1 MAKFALLF
9 VAALCI
15 VQIALCA
22 ETREKRDEAA
32 AAGPTTQN
40 ILDMIKN
47 GLESTFSEDNLKK
60 AVDNI
65 NDIGDKLKDLGTKTF
80 DNVQKAFKKDETATE
95 APTA

>member
-1 MAKFALLF
+1 MAKFALLMI
-9 VAALCI
+9 AALCI

-22 ETREKRDEAA
+22 ETREKREDAA

-60 AVDNI
+60 AVDGI
-65 NDIGDKLKDLGTKTF
+65 NDFGEKLKDLGTKTF
-80 DNVQKAFKKDETATE
+80 DNVQNALKKDETVTA

>member
-1 MAKFALLF
+1 MITQYEINHIS
-9 VAALCI
+9 I

-47 GLESTFSEDNLKK
+47 GLESTFSEDNLK
-60 AVDNI
+60 VI
-65 NDIGDKLKDLGTKTF
+65 
-80 DNVQKAFKKDETATE
+80 FKISI
-95 APTA
+95 

>member
-1 MAKFALLF
+1 M
-9 VAALCI
+9 I

-47 GLESTFSEDNLKK
+47 GLESTFSEDNLKVK
-60 AVDNI
+60 Y
-65 NDIGDKLKDLGTKTF
+65 KKTHLIMSF
-80 DNVQKAFKKDETATE
+80 LLI
-95 APTA
+95 